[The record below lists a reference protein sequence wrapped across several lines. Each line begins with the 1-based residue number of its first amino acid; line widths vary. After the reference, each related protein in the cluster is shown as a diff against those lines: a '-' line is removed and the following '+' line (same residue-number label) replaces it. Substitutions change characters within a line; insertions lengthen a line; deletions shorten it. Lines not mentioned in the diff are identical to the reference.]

1 MSNQSLKWTFLLAYV
16 VLAIWFG
23 VSYSCPEDTARPM
36 ILSISLA
43 YIVNLNI
50 NFFLKLPMNVLH
62 FPEARNVT
70 NFSARRRLVLIT
82 WAMFLAAVIW
92 GIADDFSCNV

>member
-1 MSNQSLKWTFLLAYV
+1 MSNKSLKWILLATYL
-16 VLAIWFG
+16 VLAIVFG
-23 VSYSCPEDTARPM
+23 VNYSCPQDLARPM

-62 FPEARNVT
+62 FPEARQVS
-70 NFSARRRLVLIT
+70 NFSARRRVVLIT
-82 WAMFLAAVIW
+82 WVMFLSAVIW